1 MTDSKDPLALGAM
14 HLANRLSIATAGPD
28 KGVPFPEAQGFEP
41 DPSACGTARPSEVF
55 DYLEAAAGRLPAFQ
69 WPLPLWPDDVA
80 HLDNDHNRKYA
91 PHLLVADDPIRL
103 RIVMERAVV
112 RAAAA
117 QLIADGWLV
126 RVYYGDSQHG
136 GGESTADGKHE
147 LALRNTARGRIRHT
161 LPGLD
166 CFARCFCDRLGH
178 SRADHALC
186 CAGRGFKRELVF
198 GKKLLCLLRDLV
210 GNIPVQDLVM
220 TEGQQHAP
228 DRVMFGKAEQIP
240 NLVEL
245 RDFFGGR
252 RPTDQRLKR
261 QVQWARVRLW
271 CHVLVQK

>member
-41 DPSACGTARPSEVF
+41 DPSACGAARPSEVF

-136 GGESTADGKHE
+136 E
-147 LALRNTARGRIRHT
+147 
-161 LPGLD
+161 
-166 CFARCFCDRLGH
+166 
-178 SRADHALC
+178 
-186 CAGRGFKRELVF
+186 AGWT
-198 GKKLLCLLRDLV
+198 RDLRALMDDTGACDEEQLYAKRPKDGGWEQGCV
-210 GNIPVQDLVM
+210 YLVYGNDGWDVLADYTVNLGPSMQPANELSDQIL
-220 TEGQQHAP
+220 EAFHEHAQ
-228 DRVMFGKAEQIP
+228 G
-240 NLVEL
+240 
-245 RDFFGGR
+245 
-252 RPTDQRLKR
+252 
-261 QVQWARVRLW
+261 
-271 CHVLVQK
+271 